1 MSTFD
6 YLWKLLNPQG
16 EFIYRER
23 ACRRLWDTFDLSK
36 QREIYGR
43 IREKKRRGEFVND
56 NPYFAIVNNVAEQK
70 PAHGEPTNYNGA
82 QSLPDEPLVR
92 AVYNGV
98 GGIYTRAEAEMYNMQ
113 IKGEFK
119 L

>member
-1 MSTFD
+1 VKEFPE
-6 YLWKLLNPQG
+6 PQPHN
-16 EFIYRER
+16 
-23 ACRRLWDTFDLSK
+23 L
-36 QREIYGR
+36 
-43 IREKKRRGEFVND
+43 
-56 NPYFAIVNNVAEQK
+56 
-70 PAHGEPTNYNGA
+70 NGA
-82 QSLPDEPLVR
+82 RTLPDEPLVR